1 MAATRVL
8 GHDWLQSSGG
18 GRVGQ
23 MQPHGRYVERR
34 CRDRLSGLPLRALCV
49 RVCECVCARVSVQL
63 ILTLPL
69 TMMTQLLG
77 VWPQSDQETQSVAQM
92 SYHQAKAWVQQN
104 PETWLVIVCCALQA
118 LTLLSQKTN
127 PHQRHGVCFRHQV
140 AIGSL
145 SLSDPE
151 PLGVGAAHAGP
162 PPCAAP
168 GRIFSSRAVRRT
180 VVSPVPRCRQARL
193 PHLQVKSL

>member
-1 MAATRVL
+1 M
-8 GHDWLQSSGG
+8 
-18 GRVGQ
+18 
-23 MQPHGRYVERR
+23 
-34 CRDRLSGLPLRALCV
+34 
-49 RVCECVCARVSVQL
+49 
-63 ILTLPL
+63 
-69 TMMTQLLG
+69 
-77 VWPQSDQETQSVAQM
+77 AQM

-151 PLGVGAAHAGP
+151 PLGVGAAHARPEARGP
-162 PPCAAP
+162 P
-168 GRIFSSRAVRRT
+168 RLIFRSCSI
-180 VVSPVPRCRQARL
+180 
-193 PHLQVKSL
+193 